1 MAHPVKMRDQL
12 AMVGEIF
19 LIFFHSAFDLE
30 IAHNSKISMLIQRK
44 AMFAENL
51 QCQSLTAILKLWVT
65 FTDSNSPT
73 SPLDW
78 GD

>member
-1 MAHPVKMRDQL
+1 MAYPVKMRDQL
-12 AMVGEIF
+12 AMVAEIF
-19 LIFFHSAFDLE
+19 LIFFHSALDLA
-30 IAHNSKISMLIQRK
+30 IAHNSISMLIQRK